1 MSTNLEAMALIAESI
16 RRGVGVTVGD
26 VHLAIG
32 LAMCDQVRQVRPRRA
47 AKTIRTLNRSL
58 LTRRDRSLA
67 AAFPAV
73 YLSSYAGND
82 VCVMVSHEN
91 YAQEDADLYRSILGA
106 FGAPTK
112 VYDQPPPALTREEDT
127 RITVTTPERLARAKS
142 HRAALI
148 VRLSPEA
155 TKRVG
160 RGMPGV
166 ATLPDL

>member
-32 LAMCDQVRQVRPRRA
+32 LAMCDQVRQVRSRRA

-73 YLSSYAGND
+73 YLSSYAGEN
-82 VCVMVSHEN
+82 VCVMVSRES
-91 YAQEDADLYRSILGA
+91 YAQEDADLYRSIVGV

-112 VYDQPPPALTREEDT
+112 VYDQPPPAPTPEEGA
-127 RITVTTPERLARAKS
+127 RITVTTPERLARAGS
-142 HRAALI
+142 HLAALI

-155 TKRVG
+155 TKRVN
-160 RGMPGV
+160 RGMSGV